1 MIKRV
6 GMLFLLAASL
16 AAFEDVSFSA
26 RTLGLGGDQAAVS
39 DDEFAFITNPAL
51 PARWKRPITALTFT
65 PYQTGRYWVFNH
77 TQPVRGLG
85 VLGGNLLY
93 IRRPGFVDRGS
104 GDADVRFFYAVPLGP
119 YFNLGV
125 SIGNHSMWRS
135 PEVELDAFEDRFGP
149 GAYLSLGGLA
159 FSAKGFSLGFSLDE
173 MNFTFSSPAIF
184 HTGLGWEPQLKKT
197 TALTSLLLAADGGFR
212 FGESEAIKIHL
223 GAESYFFRGVLGLR
237 IGIRY
242 GTDELSGFSPTF
254 GITLRTHRVEK
265 TDLELHYGTALN
277 YGAADSTLILHQLTL
292 SILIG
297 DARKAEKD
305 SILAEQA
312 ERAQRLREQA
322 LARERDKL
330 RAELEAI
337 KEERSALE
345 QERKDIERLRHEAL
359 VALGRLKGIEFT
371 ENDTFTRVTIQE
383 LALRF
388 GADSADIPFPEGYRT
403 LDQVAVFLSHY
414 PNNRIFVEVYAAI
427 QSPESDE
434 ASEGEPRYKDAKAL
448 AEARA
453 EMIRRYLVEVKGLA
467 SSQLTARGE
476 EISQEPEAE
485 SPDQQRVEITIF
497 K

>member
-6 GMLFLLAASL
+6 GMLLLLAASL
-16 AAFEDVSFSA
+16 GAFEDVSFSA
-26 RTLGLGGDQAAVS
+26 RTLGLGGDQAAVA
-39 DDEFAFITNPAL
+39 DDAFSAIVNPAL
-51 PARWKRPITALTFT
+51 PARWARPVTALSFT
-65 PYQTGRYWVFNH
+65 PHQFSNYWCFSHV
-77 TQPVRGLG
+77 QPVRAWGCI
-85 VLGGNLLY
+85 GGSLLTFSHF
-93 IRRPGFVDRGS
+93 IGPDLPGS
-104 GDADVRFFYAVPLGP
+104 GESHGDVRFFWSLPLGE
-119 YFNLGV
+119 YFNLGAA
-125 SIGNHSMWRS
+125 IGNNSVGR
-135 PEVELDAFEDRFGP
+135 EVFGDRYFSGTFF
-149 GAYLSLGGLA
+149 SIGGLA

-197 TALTSLLLAADGGFR
+197 TVLSSLLLAADGGFR
-212 FGESEAIKIHL
+212 FGTSEAIKLHL

-237 IGIRY
+237 VGIRY

-254 GITLRTHRVEK
+254 GVTLRTHRVEK
-265 TDLELHYGTALN
+265 TDLQLHYGTALS

-292 SILIG
+292 SILFG

-305 SILAEQA
+305 SIMAEQA

-359 VALGRLKGIEFT
+359 TALGRLKGIEFT
-371 ENDTFTRVTIQE
+371 ENDTFIIITIRE
-383 LALRF
+383 TALRF
-388 GADSADIPFPEGYRT
+388 DADSADIPFPEGYRT
-403 LDQVAVFLSHY
+403 LDKVAAFFSHY
-414 PNNRIFVEVYAAI
+414 PNNRIVVAVYADI
-427 QSPESDE
+427 PSRESDE
-434 ASEGEPRYKDAKAL
+434 ASEEEPRYKDAKVL

-453 EMIRRYLVEVKGLA
+453 GMIRRYLVEVKGLA
-467 SSQLTARGE
+467 SSRITARGE
-476 EISQEPEAE
+476 EIPQESEAE
-485 SPDQQRVEITIF
+485 REIQQRVEISII